1 MPRYDYECTSC
12 HHVFEMRQS
21 FDSEPVA
28 TCPECSNQANRK
40 FHAVPIVFKG
50 SGFYVNDYGK
60 NSSFTSKPAEGKD
73 ASSESSSSESKDSST
88 ESLAKSKKGSSSD
101 SSAPSKAGS
110 STASKSESA
119 SSSTE

>member
-21 FDSEPVA
+21 FDSDPVA
-28 TCPECSNQANRK
+28 TCPECSNKANRK

-60 NSSFTSKPAEGKD
+60 NSSYTSKPTDNKD
-73 ASSESSSSESKDSST
+73 TSSESSSSDSTKSSDSS
-88 ESLAKSKKGSSSD
+88 KSSSD
-101 SSAPSKAGS
+101 SSA
-110 STASKSESA
+110 TAKA
-119 SSSTE
+119 SSSSSESKSKASTTE

>member
-60 NSSFTSKPAEGKD
+60 NSSFTSKPAESKD
-73 ASSESSSSESKDSST
+73 ASSESSSSDSKDSKDSS
-88 ESLAKSKKGSSSD
+88 SKK
-101 SSAPSKAGS
+101 PSTTVKAES
-110 STASKSESA
+110 STASKSEST
-119 SSSTE
+119 SSSTD

>member
-21 FDSEPVA
+21 FDSDPVA
-28 TCPECSNQANRK
+28 ECPECSNKANRK

-60 NSSFTSKPAEGKD
+60 NSSFTSKSAESKD
-73 ASSESSSSESKDSST
+73 TSSESNSSESKDSG
-88 ESLAKSKKGSSSD
+88 ASKDSSSD
-101 SSAPSKAGS
+101 SSATSKAGS
-110 STASKSESA
+110 STASKTEST
-119 SSSTE
+119 SSSKD

>member
-60 NSSFTSKPAEGKD
+60 NSSYTSKPAETKD
-73 ASSESSSSESKDSST
+73 TSAESSSSDSKDSSSESSSTSKS
-88 ESLAKSKKGSSSD
+88 GSSSD
-101 SSAPSKAGS
+101 SSATAKASSSSSESKSTGS
-110 STASKSESA
+110 STE
-119 SSSTE
+119 

>member
-21 FDSEPVA
+21 FDSDPVA
-28 TCPECSNQANRK
+28 TCPECSNKANRK

-60 NSSFTSKPAEGKD
+60 NSSYTSKPAETKD
-73 ASSESSSSESKDSST
+73 TSSESSSSDST
-88 ESLAKSKKGSSSD
+88 KSSD
-101 SSAPSKAGS
+101 SSKSTSDSSTTAKASSSSSESK
-110 STASKSESA
+110 STAS
-119 SSSTE
+119 STE

>member
-12 HHVFEMRQS
+12 HHVFELRQS

-28 TCPECSNQANRK
+28 TCPECSNRANRK

-60 NSSFTSKPAEGKD
+60 NSSFTSKPAETKD
-73 ASSESSSSESKDSST
+73 ASSDS
-88 ESLAKSKKGSSSD
+88 SSSD
-101 SSAPSKAGS
+101 SSKSSGS
-110 STASKSESA
+110 SDSSSDSPATAKARSSSGSSSEST
-119 SSSTE
+119 SSSTD

>member
-73 ASSESSSSESKDSST
+73 ASSESSSSDSKDSSG
-88 ESLAKSKKGSSSD
+88 SKDSSSD
-101 SSAPSKAGS
+101 SSSTSKTES

-119 SSSTE
+119 SSSTD

>member
-21 FDSEPVA
+21 FDSDPVA
-28 TCPECSNQANRK
+28 TCPECSNKANRK

-60 NSSFTSKPAEGKD
+60 NSSYTSKPAETKE
-73 ASSESSSSESKDSST
+73 ASSESSSSDSTKSSDSS
-88 ESLAKSKKGSSSD
+88 KSSSD
-101 SSAPSKAGS
+101 SSDS
-110 STASKSESA
+110 SATAKA
-119 SSSTE
+119 SSSSSESKSKASTTE

>member
-21 FDSEPVA
+21 FDSDPVA

-60 NSSFTSKPAEGKD
+60 NSSFTSKPAEAKD
-73 ASSESSSSESKDSST
+73 TSSESSSSDSKDSGGSKDSSS
-88 ESLAKSKKGSSSD
+88 ESSSK
-101 SSAPSKAGS
+101 SKAGS
-110 STASKSESA
+110 STASKSEST

>member
-60 NSSFTSKPAEGKD
+60 NSSFTSKPAESKD
-73 ASSESSSSESKDSST
+73 ASSESTSSDSKDSKDSSSKPSTTVKT
-88 ESLAKSKKGSSSD
+88 E
-101 SSAPSKAGS
+101 S
-110 STASKSESA
+110 STASKSEST
-119 SSSTE
+119 SSSTD

>member
-21 FDSEPVA
+21 FDSDPVA
-28 TCPECSNQANRK
+28 TCPDCGNQANRK

-60 NSSFTSKPAEGKD
+60 NSSFTSKPAEAKD
-73 ASSESSSSESKDSST
+73 TSSESSST
-88 ESLAKSKKGSSSD
+88 
-101 SSAPSKAGS
+101 SKAES
-110 STASKSESA
+110 STASKSEST

>member
-60 NSSFTSKPAEGKD
+60 NSSFTSKPAEAKD
-73 ASSESSSSESKDSST
+73 ASSESSSSDSKDSKDSSSKPSTTVKT
-88 ESLAKSKKGSSSD
+88 E
-101 SSAPSKAGS
+101 S
-110 STASKSESA
+110 STASKSEST
-119 SSSTE
+119 SSSTD